1 MRLYLSFEAKQEEQ
15 PRCFLFGHV
24 ITSAFRLLQAAFPTI
39 TISVSLFVTEENDGV
54 QFNSVNTEREKHQ
67 KKTEEKEE
75 IIII

>member
-39 TISVSLFVTEENDGV
+39 SVSLFVTEENDGV
-54 QFNSVNTEREKHQ
+54 KFNSVNTEREKHQ